1 MSTPFR
7 TGKFGK
13 AVAGGTTL
21 KVTGWNFEDTADV
34 KTVRDTG
41 GQGFSRKVTGFRE
54 GAGEVTMMYR
64 TDQAPVSAAPTL
76 AAGTRLT
83 LDLHID
89 TGATPKIS
97 IPEVVITSAPL
108 VSEADGAT
116 TYSFSYETDGAWN
129 ELDGSLATNTT
140 F

>member
-1 MSTPFR
+1 MATPFR

-13 AVAGGTTL
+13 AVAQATVL
-21 KVTGWNFEDTADV
+21 KVTGWTFTDDVDV

-41 GQGFSRKVTGFRE
+41 GQGFSRKVVGFRE
-54 GAGEVTMMYR
+54 GSGEVTMMFR
-64 TDQAPVSAAPTL
+64 TDQAPAIAAPTL

-97 IPEVVITSAPL
+97 IPEVVIVSAPL
-108 VSEADGAT
+108 VSEADGET
-116 TYSFSYETDGAWN
+116 TYSFSYETDGAWT
-129 ELDGSLATNTT
+129 ELDGSLATNTA